1 MAGFEW
7 MRGGDVVPRSPI
19 DGLAGV
25 PSRTRGILPAAARSS
40 HRHHG
45 HGRRDNRRA
54 SIFLDRRGSVSQ
66 CFGSG
71 VAITPRGG
79 MLKNRV
85 RYNRST
91 EGRVMPSFLEISP
104 DKLSRLIGT
113 PGAPCMID
121 RPHGRGLQR
130 GSISGRRRSV
140 CLPCRSASPGCIPTI
155 GAARGRHDSPRRLI
169 PLVPRGDRGKPQLAH
184 SEEEGMRWSR

>member
-1 MAGFEW
+1 

-19 DGLAGV
+19 AGVAGV

-54 SIFLDRRGSVSQ
+54 SIFLDRRGSVCQ

-104 DKLSRLIGT
+104 DMLSRLIGT
-113 PGAPCMID
+113 RGTPCIIDVRTDEDCSEAQSRAGGARSACRFA
-121 RPHGRGLQR
+121 RPLQDVF
-130 GSISGRRRSV
+130 RRSEQ
-140 CLPCRSASPGCIPTI
+140 LEAGMILHDALFRWCREATEENHNWPIPKKR
-155 GAARGRHDSPRRLI
+155 A
-169 PLVPRGDRGKPQLAH
+169 
-184 SEEEGMRWSR
+184 